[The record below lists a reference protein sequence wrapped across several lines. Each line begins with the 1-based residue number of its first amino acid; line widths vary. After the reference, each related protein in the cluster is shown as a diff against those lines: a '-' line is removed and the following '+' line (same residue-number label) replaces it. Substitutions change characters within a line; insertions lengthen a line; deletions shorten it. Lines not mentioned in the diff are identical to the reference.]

1 MTCEPCAHVSP
12 KARASSTATLLSACM
27 LLALPLRADELRVGL
42 GSAPLPTPEGGV
54 LAGYA
59 SFSDR
64 RATGIWGQPEARA
77 IVVDTP
83 ALRVGLVALDI
94 LIPRPALRESLGA
107 DGQEL
112 GLDLLVV
119 VATHT
124 HSGPGGYMPGFVPE
138 RVSMGS
144 FRPGAVA
151 DLRRAA
157 LRALAGAVSDLA
169 PARVSSGIARAQ
181 LSANRRSADGGRE
194 TALPLLRF
202 DFAARAPIVLF
213 AYGTHPVVLPPS
225 SLWYSADF
233 PGRSRAWLE
242 ERGWR
247 ALFVPGPLGDQA
259 PTSSLGPLWPDT
271 LEAQRAQ
278 ANEIGAALGR
288 AVLAGLGELPPSGR
302 AELQAVESVVQAPP
316 SDLRRFCPLWW
327 LGPLSRRALDR
338 ELSRSV
344 PIVAVRVGRA
354 VLLALPA
361 EPVSALGDEIRAQV
375 DPGLDAFVIAHAND
389 WIGYAVT
396 EQDYAAGSYE
406 ACMSFHGSGFG
417 PWLVRAAGQTL
428 RLLHSTP

>member
-1 MTCEPCAHVSP
+1 M
-12 KARASSTATLLSACM
+12 
-27 LLALPLRADELRVGL
+27 
-42 GSAPLPTPEGGV
+42 

-94 LIPRPALRESLGA
+94 LIPRPALREPMGA
-107 DGQEL
+107 DSEEL

-124 HSGPGGYMPGFVPE
+124 HSGPGGYMQGFVPE

-144 FRPGAVA
+144 FRPEALA
-151 DLRRAA
+151 DLRRASI
-157 LRALAGAVSDLA
+157 RALAGAVADLA
-169 PARVSSGIARAQ
+169 PARVSSGIARAE
-181 LSANRRSADGGRE
+181 LSVNRRYAQGGRE

-202 DFAARAPIVLF
+202 DFDAGRAPIVLF
-213 AYGTHPVVLPPS
+213 AYGTHPIVLS
-225 SLWYSADF
+225 RSARSYSADF

-247 ALFVPGPLGDQA
+247 SVFVPGPLGDQA
-259 PTSSLGPLWPDT
+259 PKSDLGPLWP
-271 LEAQRAQ
+271 EAVEVQRAQ
-278 ANEIGAALGR
+278 ASEIGAALGR
-288 AVLAGLGELPPSGR
+288 AVLAGLGKLTPFER
-302 AELQAVESVVQAPP
+302 AELAVVENAVEAPTP
-316 SDLRRFCPLWW
+316 RVRRFCPLWW
-327 LGPLSRRALDR
+327 LGPLSRRALER
-338 ELSRSV
+338 ELSRRV
-344 PIVAVRVGRA
+344 PIVAIRIGGA

-361 EPVSALGDEIRAQV
+361 EPGSALGDAIRAQV
-375 DPGLDAFVIAHAND
+375 DPELDAFVITHAND

-396 EQDYAAGSYE
+396 ERNYAAGSYE
-406 ACMSFHGSGFG
+406 ACMSFHGPRFG
-417 PWLVRAAGQTL
+417 PWLVSAAGQTL